1 MVRKA
6 SQLLGDA
13 GKARSLT
20 IHVSMFLSLRE
31 THLIFRFIRKCCE
44 QTCSHPTVWPGAK
57 FMYTAGQE
65 QRRLVYV
72 RWVVT
77 LLTGMITSLVAVLLL
92 FCTKYLISIKHK
104 LLEAVVHAELNQ
116 SVFFG
121 CAFWALVGCN
131 LAFVSIAAILTSF
144 WEPVAAGSG
153 ISEVKTMLNGMKI
166 PRMLRLRTCIT
177 KIVGTIFAVSGG
189 LPVGKEGPM
198 IHSGAIVAAGLS
210 QGKSSTLGYDTSFT
224 HFTAFRNDREKRD
237 FAACGAAAGVA
248 AAFGAPIGGVMFVL
262 EEGASFWNQTLTWRT
277 LFCAMAATFTLAF
290 FLSGMNDN
298 LSWGT
303 LGSHTGSFTF
313 GPFSS
318 STYQLWEVP
327 VFIMMGIG
335 GGLQGALFNAIN
347 TRIARLRSRWVNS
360 SRVAYM
366 EAILVSLLVTS
377 MSFAAPFL
385 FGECRPLPRNH
396 DLSSIVQPGGLAT
409 SKAFTFA
416 MESMRRNTTACICE
430 SCVDIALDGADCF
443 HADETI
449 EYPYKKELT
458 RFYCPEGYYNDLAS
472 LLLTSGEIAIK
483 HLFHA
488 PPNAFS
494 VQNLILFWSL
504 MLGLACITYG
514 IKVPSGLFI
523 PALLIGAAYGRL
535 WTRVINFYSHWGHA
549 KIVDPR
555 AYGLVG
561 SAAMLGGVTRMT
573 ISLTVIILECTGNV
587 EYGLP
592 LILTSF
598 FARWVGNAF
607 NEGIYD
613 IHIHL
618 RHVPFLDWNPPL
630 PGSFLRV
637 KHIMSPHPK
646 CLYMIERVG
655 VIFDLLTTT
664 KHNAFPVVVEDPNFG
679 KRFFAGII
687 LRKQLNVI
695 LRRQDFSAEKPQPFS
710 RHPGSNP
717 RSKPFVHQSGPNQ
730 VEEGTPK
737 EMKSP
742 RDNLALLGSD
752 HSPIR
757 LDLDRN
763 FPHGSCLS
771 YDDMEVYYPRY
782 PIPVISI
789 GMKAGMGVDDG
800 EPYSIKEED
809 RQQWVDLTPYMNQTP
824 YLIQEDAPFTRAY
837 RLFRSMGLRHLVV
850 VNRCNNVCGIITRR
864 ELEQE
869 HCNRCYRLAQHGAID
884 DADTLYPARSCL
896 DAQSANL
903 WRNDL
908 GHQFRRRRSQSEQ
921 FVATWTEYFVLAIM
935 DPDGLFTRDSNDAD
949 KASSLGKKG
958 QHLDDM
964 ELGRKRRASTE
975 SLYPLSAIS
984 LKAFLNSVEKGDKFT
999 PRESDGIEQIIFRTS
1014 HLPMQDSTFGRHGHQ
1029 RTRRAAAGS
1038 FGAERRKG
1046 HGMVSSR
1053 DKRFRV
1059 NGYVVDQDIRC
1070 GPKSGWTTVYQMMF
1084 QSNSPTGQRTALLL
1098 LIMVSISV
1106 TIAILDSVESIR
1118 MQVGSVLL
1126 GLEFFFTLVFSAEY
1140 FSRVMCLQ
1148 KPQEYVL
1155 SLLGVIDLAALV
1167 PTYLGFMMASSRPL
1181 IHLAVLRI
1189 FRVMKVFRILRLGRF
1204 VDAAAALQDNI
1215 HHNKRRITVFLVG
1228 LFTMILVIGCAM
1240 YLIEGG
1246 NTGFSN
1252 IPVSLYWTVVTI
1264 TTVGYGDIAP
1274 TTIPGRLLA
1283 TVVMFAGYGF
1293 LACPLMLTQPSDS
1306 DVSTEAIDCPR
1317 CLRRRESQK
1326 VRIISMV
1333 HSSSKYD
1340 LLIKLLLIGDSGVG
1354 KSCVLLR
1361 YSDDSFTTSFIT
1373 TIGIDFKVK
1382 TIDVNGKRVKLQ
1394 IWDTAGQERFRTI
1407 TTAYY
1412 RGAMGILMVY
1422 DVTDD
1427 HSFQNI
1433 RNWMTQIKQNAS
1445 TNVNKILIGNKCD
1458 VDPSERAVTTEQGQE
1473 LADEFGIEFFETSAK
1488 SNINI
1493 DAAFHAIAVDIQKR
1507 LAESDQGRLD
1517 VANGTKFRKRYL
1529 IESAMSSSDSESWN
1543 DWVEDDEQEDCA
1555 SCDVLQCLFCT
1566 ETAPTIATFHAH
1578 LLASHEFSLQ
1588 ELFTRWKLDHYAMI
1602 RLVNYIRS
1610 NSQKGLDPHSIWN
1623 KLDNNGVDE
1632 FADEIYFTP
1641 VLSNDAVLYSLGDD
1655 DEDSAKEDGNET
1667 SHTEK
1672 SESTDLTSE
1681 HIQRLKAE
1689 NLALRD
1695 QATITKAFIHKVTCG
1710 DEGNTDKDLV
1720 TVSTQKKAKQVNFKV
1735 DELDSYYFD
1744 SYSHVGIH
1752 YEMLTDR
1759 VRTEAYRNAILNNAY
1774 LYNDKVVLDVG
1785 CGTGILS
1792 MFAAQAGAAQV
1803 IGIDCSE
1810 FGHIAQQI
1818 VEANG
1823 FTSKIQILKGRVE
1836 DVKLPVDHVDIIIS
1850 EWMGYCLFYESM
1862 LDTVLFARDKWLI
1875 SDKEGQLTGHVFPDS
1890 ASLYLQGAQDPKY
1903 RKGFWENV
1911 YGFDMTAVQ
1920 SKINTENGFVEVVYP
1935 EAILTDRCLIYQVAL
1950 DSVKTEHL
1958 FSSTSEF
1965 ELRINRCGLF
1975 EGFVSS
1981 FDVSFTRDCL
1991 QAESLTTGVEG
2002 PPTHWQQVFFMID
2015 SPFNVR
2021 MDQIIKGTWTLSRN
2035 ANNSRFLDIIITWV
2049 TPQGESFTQN
2059 FRIH

>member
-1 MVRKA
+1 
-6 SQLLGDA
+6 
-13 GKARSLT
+13 
-20 IHVSMFLSLRE
+20 
-31 THLIFRFIRKCCE
+31 
-44 QTCSHPTVWPGAK
+44 
-57 FMYTAGQE
+57 MYTAGQE

-1317 CLRRRESQK
+1317 CLRRLHQSDANFCRVCGTLLRQSMEKKSKFSRRESQK

-1517 VANGTKFRKRYL
+1517 KRYL